1 MGINNLHFRPQI
13 LPTVMVMLLAPLFL
27 GLGFWQLDRA
37 EQKRA
42 MAGTQEA
49 RRKLPPLRL
58 EGSPVE
64 ASQVEY
70 RRLIARGHFLADKT
84 ILVENRKHRGRTGF
98 HVISPLRI
106 FGGERY
112 LLVNRG
118 WTETM
123 AVAADPTLPASV
135 DLVEVSGQAV
145 VPAPPALDLGAA
157 AASRTNR
164 WPFVTLDAYREW
176 SGLDIY
182 PFMLL
187 QAPEGKAGFVRNWPQ
202 VTANDAMHIGYAI
215 QWFAFAVIAFFI
227 WLVLSLERAA
237 PGVEQS

>member
-58 EGSPVE
+58 EGS
-64 ASQVEY
+64 
-70 RRLIARGHFLADKT
+70 LADKT